1 MQVEHSS
8 LQSDSNNADQMRN
21 EESYNHDSIK
31 MPEMRRNEDA
41 NRTNQCN
48 FYAISI
54 TSKFGIPSLAARCS
68 ANMHRTQLPRT
79 NSNKIYILTK

>member
-21 EESYNHDSIK
+21 EESYDHDSIK
-31 MPEMRRNEDA
+31 IPEMKRNEDA
-41 NRTNQCN
+41 NRANLCN
-48 FYAISI
+48 FYATLV

-68 ANMHRTQLPRT
+68 ANMHRTKLSRT
-79 NSNKIYILTK
+79 NSNEIYILTK